1 MIMKKTYQKPSV
13 NVTIV
18 QFTQMLADSLTKN
31 ATGADAGVVLT
42 KGDNSWDV
50 WGDDDFRDE

>member
-1 MIMKKTYQKPSV
+1 MKKTYLTPSV

-42 KGDNSWDV
+42 KEDNSWDV
-50 WGDDDFRDE
+50 WGDGDFRDE